1 MKRGIA
7 IVLYLLFALAVKPEF
22 PLRGLAVG
30 AVAVGVDQEGRA
42 NRWLTLIHAENPEAP
57 WEWVVVL
64 GQKDGENPAVPAGV
78 RIDAVIAKYRVLR
91 PGHPEPYP
99 GPPRVR
105 LVRARIEGKGE
116 LPKSL
121 GEAAVVRPCPRLPEL
136 PPPLD
141 RIGLACEGKRPPL
154 GRSGEALAYLLKAP
168 FFGERD
174 PLFGEAF
181 MLAWIQEDHA
191 LVTAVGSELALFFA
205 LPKDRLPPP
214 SRAVALAS
222 APRLASPL
230 PPVARKSAVFRLE
243 YPYRRYLKAHDFR
256 LAVTF
261 EGLEGGL
268 ARYRVER
275 YDLLGDER
283 SSAVLYGAGAFG
295 PHYLNPDLP
304 EGFAW
309 AFQEMTWRWEA
320 GNFAF
325 GFMDWSYLEG
335 VYQED
340 GGLHTLVL
348 RSKEGEPAI
357 RLRRLP

>member
-1 MKRGIA
+1 MKRG
-7 IVLYLLFALAVKPEF
+7 LLLLLLLIPSLAMKPEF
-22 PLRGLAVG
+22 PLQGLAVG
-30 AVAVGVDQEGRA
+30 SVAVAADPAGQA
-42 NRWLTLIHAENPEAP
+42 QRWLTLIHAENPGSP

-64 GQKDGENPAVPAGV
+64 GQKNGENPAVPVGV
-78 RIDAVIAKYRVLR
+78 RLDAVIAKYRVLR

-99 GPPRVR
+99 GPPRVH

-154 GRSGEALAYLLKAP
+154 GRSGEALAYLLKDP
-168 FFGERD
+168 FFGKRD

-191 LVTAVGSELALFFA
+191 LITALGSELALFFA

-222 APRLASPL
+222 APRLNLPL
-230 PPVARKSAVFRLE
+230 PPVAKKSVIFRLQ
-243 YPYRRYLKAHDFR
+243 YPSRLYIKAHDFH

-261 EGLEGGL
+261 QGIEGGL

-283 SSAVLYGAGAFG
+283 ASATLYGAGAFG
-295 PHYLNPDLP
+295 PHYLNPSLP
-304 EGFAW
+304 QGFAW
-309 AFQEMTWRWEA
+309 AFQEMTWQWEA
-320 GNFAF
+320 GSFTF
-325 GFMDWSYLEG
+325 GFGDWPYLEG
-335 VYQED
+335 RYRED
-340 GGLHTLVL
+340 GELRELIL
-348 RSKEGEPAI
+348 RSKGAEPAI
-357 RLRRLP
+357 RLQRLP